1 MPRSPTRFGATWT
14 ALAAFIAVALL
25 APSQAGAHA
34 GSSAVVTSPARYVNP
49 LIGTS
54 AKGNVFPGAVLP
66 HGMIGWSP
74 VASAGD
80 PTAQHS
86 SAPGASGT
94 YTYESN
100 RVRGFSLTHFNG
112 AGCPADSDIPI
123 MPVTKE
129 VTTSP
134 SLDENDSVYGAT
146 YTHGGEL
153 AQAGYYKL
161 KLSNGVTTEIT
172 VTGRAGYG
180 RFTFPAGAPAN
191 LLFRASNSDNGST
204 DASVHIDPATNTA
217 SGMVESGAFCLLGG
231 PLARRA
237 SYYKLYFFA
246 RFDQPIK
253 TSGTW
258 LNGTVTPGS
267 TTAEGGEGLDNR
279 VGLGSGGWVGFD
291 TSVRRSVGVRIGIS
305 YVSAA
310 NAAQNLGAEIPPN
323 ASFASVKAKA
333 FRAWQ
338 RELGRVRISG
348 GTHDQRT
355 VFYTALYHAA
365 VQPQL
370 YSDVNGQYTGADGR
384 THTVTPGQHAQ
395 YSTFSGWDVYR
406 GQIQL
411 MALLNPNVAGDFAQS
426 LLNYANQRGGEWD
439 RWLDRAGKTSVMV
452 GDPSPST
459 IAGIYAFGAR
469 NFAVTAALDSLTK
482 AATSVSAADVTDCS
496 FVLGC
501 PGQRPGLDQY
511 LRLHYLSPVDCH
523 CGSAASE
530 TLEQSQADF
539 AIARLSRAL
548 GRHSM
553 YKRFLARGKYWRNL
567 WNPKARGLGIYA
579 GVSGWIQNRNP
590 DGTWPTGFDP
600 SAFGPS
606 FLGSPGSFAEG
617 NSARYTWMVYDDV
630 AGLIRLM
637 GGNRK
642 AAARL
647 DTFFHNGAAWAIA
660 GGGPGRFDATNE
672 PDIQTPWLYDYM
684 GVPHKTQAT
693 VRQIVNK
700 LWRNTPSGITGND
713 DLGAMSAGYVWA
725 ALGMYPQVPSRAELV
740 LASPLFPHIEI
751 TRGNGKTIT
760 IDAPGASAKSM
771 YVQGLRVNGVSSDKP
786 WLPAP
791 FVTGG
796 GTLDY
801 SLGKVPSNWGSRPAD
816 SPPSLG

>member
-1 MPRSPTRFGATWT
+1 MA
-14 ALAAFIAVALL
+14 ALAAVMLL
-25 APSQAGAHA
+25 ALPDAAADA
-34 GSSAVVTSPARYVNP
+34 GSSALVTSPAAYVNP

-54 AKGNVFPGAVLP
+54 AQGNVFPGAVLP

-74 VASAGD
+74 VASRGTA
-80 PTAQHS
+80 TAQHS
-86 SAPGASGT
+86 TAPGASGT

-100 RVRGFSLTHFNG
+100 RLRGFSLTHFNG

-123 MPVTKE
+123 MPVAKE

-146 YTHGGEL
+146 YTHAGET
-153 AQAGYYKL
+153 AEPGYYKL
-161 KLSNGVTTEIT
+161 KLDSGVTTEIT

-180 RFTFPAGAPAN
+180 RFTFPANAPAN
-191 LLFRASNSDNGST
+191 VLFRTSNSDNGST

-231 PLARRA
+231 PLAKRA
-237 SYYKLYFFA
+237 SYYRLYFFA
-246 RFDQPIK
+246 SFDQPVK
-253 TSGTW
+253 TYGTW
-258 LNGTVTPGS
+258 LNDTVTPGS
-267 TTAEGGEGLDNR
+267 TSTEGGEGLEER
-279 VGLGSGGWVGFD
+279 TGLGSGGWVGFD
-291 TSVRRSVGVRIGIS
+291 TSAGRSVGVRIGIS
-305 YVSAA
+305 YVSVA
-310 NAAQNLGAEIPPN
+310 NAAQNLAAEIPSGV
-323 ASFASVKAKA
+323 SFATVRANA

-338 RELGRVRISG
+338 SELSRIRISG
-348 GTHDQRT
+348 GTPAQRT

-370 YSDVNGQYTGADGR
+370 YSDVNGQYAGADGR
-384 THTVTPGQHAQ
+384 THTVTRGNQAQ

-411 MALLNPNVAGDFAQS
+411 MALLDPRVAGDFAQS
-426 LLNYANQRGGEWD
+426 LLNYANQRGGHWD

-469 NFAVTAALDSLTK
+469 NFAVAGALDSLTR
-482 AATSVSAADVTDCS
+482 AATSVSADDLTDCG

-511 LRLHYLSPVDCH
+511 LRLHYVSPVGCH

-539 AIARLSRAL
+539 AIAQLSRAL
-548 GRHSM
+548 GRRSA
-553 YKRFLARGKYWRNL
+553 YQRFLARGEYWRNL
-567 WNPKARGLGIYA
+567 WNPNAHGTGIYA

-590 DGTWPTGFDP
+590 DGTWPAGFDP
-600 SAFGPS
+600 SDFGPS
-606 FLGSPGSFAEG
+606 LLGNPGGFAEG
-617 NSARYTWMVYDDV
+617 NSARYTWMVNDDV

-637 GGNRK
+637 GGKKK
-642 AAARL
+642 AIARL
-647 DTFFHNGAAWAIA
+647 DTFFHDGRAWAVA

-684 GVPHKTQAT
+684 GAPDKTQAT
-693 VRQIVNK
+693 VRQIVNR
-700 LWRNTPSGITGND
+700 LWANTPGGITGND
-713 DLGAMSAGYVWA
+713 DLGTMSAWYVWA
-725 ALGMYPQVPSRAELV
+725 ALGMYPQVPSRADLV
-740 LASPLFPHIEI
+740 LASPLFPRIEI
-751 TRGNGKTIT
+751 TRGNGTKIT
-760 IDAPGASAKSM
+760 IDAPGAGATSM
-771 YVQGLRVNGVSSDKP
+771 YVQGLRVDGVTSGKP
-786 WLPAP
+786 WLPAR
-791 FVTGG
+791 FVTAG

-801 SLGKVPSNWGSRPAD
+801 SLGKVPSKWGSRPTDA
-816 SPPSLG
+816 PPSLSDRA